1 MFGDRRKRFNK
12 VYKCNCEDICP
23 RYKKCSHCDGLLVTN
38 IKACPTKQ
46 QVSSDE
52 PTDKEWDQIKQPQYY
67 LLHSTR
73 HNPHLFKIYDEETG
87 TLDEYLEHILFVFL
101 AETLQVHK
109 NTQKKKGRKLQ
120 SDEPYLVDCKC
131 PKDRDIS
138 VVKQCT
144 RRIGVK
150 PIING
155 LTLAIEQMP
164 DGAPK
169 TKLINF
175 RNRFREEIMEAILR
189 FDRERVRSGI
199 ENGDSNVYAEYTR
212 CPRAGCT
219 YCNGFRCNPEERKLQ
234 NGRINN
240 IVYCPDLNCQQE
252 GEHTWWCSLCDL
264 KHLGKCKPPDPRKKM
279 TKEELQFHDEQVSLG
294 LEQVCSCGFYYS
306 KTNGTC
312 DHVTCK
318 LCKRQFCFGCGAKI
332 DGRNYMT
339 VHLSYG
345 PRENEIGDGWG
356 CRRMFAIKASSNTVT
371 PEYRE
376 RVREFL
382 EDSLENADRS
392 KNNFYSAISS
402 ESLMLEAEFV
412 LNNPM
417 HQLEGEGRDWLLN
430 LVIQANLKGIY
441 RGIIRKATSLITNQ
455 QSEEYKYRR
464 YLRSHL
470 EESLHSPILMELARE
485 ELNKSNTNF
494 KDDEKQWLEDL
505 VNKAGLKKTLI

>member
-1 MFGDRRKRFNK
+1 
-12 VYKCNCEDICP
+12 
-23 RYKKCSHCDGLLVTN
+23 
-38 IKACPTKQ
+38 
-46 QVSSDE
+46 
-52 PTDKEWDQIKQPQYY
+52 
-67 LLHSTR
+67 
-73 HNPHLFKIYDEETG
+73 
-87 TLDEYLEHILFVFL
+87 
-101 AETLQVHK
+101 
-109 NTQKKKGRKLQ
+109 
-120 SDEPYLVDCKC
+120 
-131 PKDRDIS
+131 
-138 VVKQCT
+138 
-144 RRIGVK
+144 
-150 PIING
+150 
-155 LTLAIEQMP
+155 
-164 DGAPK
+164 
-169 TKLINF
+169 
-175 RNRFREEIMEAILR
+175 
-189 FDRERVRSGI
+189 
-199 ENGDSNVYAEYTR
+199 
-212 CPRAGCT
+212 
-219 YCNGFRCNPEERKLQ
+219 
-234 NGRINN
+234 
-240 IVYCPDLNCQQE
+240 
-252 GEHTWWCSLCDL
+252 
-264 KHLGKCKPPDPRKKM
+264 
-279 TKEELQFHDEQVSLG
+279 
-294 LEQVCSCGFYYS
+294 
-306 KTNGTC
+306 
-312 DHVTCK
+312 
-318 LCKRQFCFGCGAKI
+318 
-332 DGRNYMT
+332 MT